1 MARTRIV
8 NRWRRNMEVRD
19 DAEYVDMLTTLS
31 EGSVRRNFNPYTD
44 IDWDSPEFAV
54 VDNDE
59 RWILPA
65 TDPFGRHPWYQ
76 AQSKERQIEIGMWR
90 QANVA
95 KVGLHFESILIRGL
109 MEYSFWTPN
118 GSPEYRY
125 CLHEAVEECNHTMM
139 FQEMVNRI
147 GADVPGMPRLLK
159 WIQPFIP
166 LVAGPLPIPFW
177 FGILA
182 GEEPIDHT
190 QKNVLREGKTLH
202 PIMERVMAIHVAE
215 EARHISF
222 AHEYLRKRVPH
233 LPRRKRFWLSLYVP
247 LTMRILC
254 SAIIVPPRAFW
265 KEFDIPRSVRKE
277 IFFRSPESRQMLRD
291 MFGDVRMLCHD
302 TGLINP
308 IAKLVWRI
316 CKIDGRPSRYR
327 SEPQR
332 QHLVAGRLGTPM
344 PHVITQSCCSDG
356 SCVYACPV
364 NCIHPSP
371 DEPGFATAEMLYIDP
386 AACVDCGACVSACP
400 VGAIAPETQLEPEQL
415 PFVELNA
422 SFYPEAAE
430 GKLPPTSKL
439 APVIEAPHVHARA
452 GGPLTVAIV
461 GSGPAAMYAADE
473 LLTQR
478 GVRVNVFERLPTPYG
493 LVRAG
498 VAPDHQSTKRVTKLF
513 DRIARRRGFHVLPQR
528 RGGIGPDARRT
539 AGPPPRRALC
549 RRRAERP
556 STRHRR
562 AWACPA
568 PAPPPR
574 SVAWINGHP
583 EYTDLPVD
591 LGHERVVIV
600 GNGNVAFDVAR
611 ILTTRPGCVG
621 PHRHLRPRAGRAAG
635 SRVQRGGDRGPPRPR
650 AVGVHAARTHRPDVD
665 VRGGARRRRPRS
677 GASAI
682 WPTSPIR

>member
-1 MARTRIV
+1 
-8 NRWRRNMEVRD
+8 
-19 DAEYVDMLTTLS
+19 
-31 EGSVRRNFNPYTD
+31 
-44 IDWDSPEFAV
+44 
-54 VDNDE
+54 
-59 RWILPA
+59 
-65 TDPFGRHPWYQ
+65 
-76 AQSKERQIEIGMWR
+76 MWR

-109 MEYSFWTPN
+109 MEYAFWTPN

-159 WIQPFIP
+159 WIQPVIP

-308 IAKLVWRI
+308 IAKLMWRI
-316 CKIDGRPSRYR
+316 CKIDGRAEPL
-327 SEPQR
+327 PQR
-332 QHLVAGRLGTPM
+332 ARPPARGRSGLGGRSM

-386 AACVDCGACVSACP
+386 VACVDCGACVSACP
-400 VGAIAPETQLEPEQL
+400 VGAIAPDTRLEPEQL
-415 PFVELNA
+415 PFIELNA
-422 SFYPEAAE
+422 AFYPEAA
-430 GKLPPTSKL
+430 T
-439 APVIEAPHVHARA
+439 
-452 GGPLTVAIV
+452 
-461 GSGPAAMYAADE
+461 GS
-473 LLTQR
+473 
-478 GVRVNVFERLPTPYG
+478 
-493 LVRAG
+493 
-498 VAPDHQSTKRVTKLF
+498 
-513 DRIARRRGFHVLPQR
+513 
-528 RGGIGPDARRT
+528 
-539 AGPPPRRALC
+539 C
-549 RRRAERP
+549 RRRP
-556 STRHRR
+556 SWRR
-562 AWACPA
+562 
-568 PAPPPR
+568 
-574 SVAWINGHP
+574 
-583 EYTDLPVD
+583 
-591 LGHERVVIV
+591 
-600 GNGNVAFDVAR
+600 
-611 ILTTRPGCVG
+611 
-621 PHRHLRPRAGRAAG
+621 
-635 SRVQRGGDRGPPRPR
+635 
-650 AVGVHAARTHRPDVD
+650 
-665 VRGGARRRRPRS
+665 
-677 GASAI
+677 
-682 WPTSPIR
+682 